1 MAKGGKLRVLALAL
15 LEHEGRLFV
24 SEGYDRVTRETFYRP
39 LGGRVEFGEYGAQAV
54 AREFQEELQQRLIDV
69 QYLGLCESIF
79 VYEGQPGH
87 EIALIYQARFADAAL
102 YDLTCTLEA
111 RDGERLLGIASWQPV
126 VRFQRGE
133 ARLYPAGLL
142 ALLGLG

>member
-15 LEHEGRLFV
+15 LEHEGHLFV

-54 AREFQEELQQRLIDV
+54 VREFQEELQQRLVDV

-87 EIALIYQARFADAAL
+87 EIALIYRARFADASL
-102 YDLTCTLEA
+102 YDLTRTLEA
-111 RDGERLLGIASWQPV
+111 RDGERLLGIASWQAV
-126 VRFQRGE
+126 ARFQRGE